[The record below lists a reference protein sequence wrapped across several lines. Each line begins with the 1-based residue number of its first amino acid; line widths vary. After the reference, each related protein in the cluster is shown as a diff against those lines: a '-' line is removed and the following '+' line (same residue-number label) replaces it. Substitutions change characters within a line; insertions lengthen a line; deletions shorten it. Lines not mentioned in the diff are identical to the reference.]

1 MSKMTPRLRLLATAA
16 AIAMAAPLA
25 APNTAEAAGF
35 ALREQSVS
43 GQGTSF
49 AGVTAGGNG
58 DASAMFFNPATM
70 GLVSGTQV
78 VQTATGVIIGT
89 SVDSARATRAARLG
103 GTAISGNSSPGD
115 IGQDALVPAG
125 YFVYSV
131 NDDLKLGLSI
141 NGPFGLVTDYGD
153 NWIGRY
159 HGTRSDLRTYNF
171 TPTVSYR
178 VTPELTLGAGV
189 QIQYAKAKLSQSSD
203 FAVRLGRAPGS
214 LDVNS
219 DVVGDDWGWGM
230 TAGLLYEPVKGTR
243 VGLGY
248 RSAVKHQITG
258 DISFSGLPASLA
270 GLLPKQG
277 GSAKLVTPDSASLGL
292 YHEVNSKWSV
302 MGDVQWTNWS
312 RFHELR
318 VVVDNAQLTQL
329 TEEKWRDTWFF
340 SLGTAYKVTDDF
352 TLRGGVA
359 FDKAAVDVAY
369 RTSRIP
375 EQNRYWLS
383 VGAGYRVTENIQLDA
398 AYTHLFVPKTSVSLT
413 DDLTGPESGRGN
425 LDVRYSGG
433 IDLIGLQAKI
443 SF

>member
-1 MSKMTPRLRLLATAA
+1 MPTLTLKNRLLTAA
-16 AIAMAAPLA
+16 AAVVLA
-25 APNTAEAAGF
+25 APIAAPRTADAAGF

-43 GQGTSF
+43 AQGTSF

-58 DASAMFFNPATM
+58 DASAMFFNPAAM
-70 GLVSGTQV
+70 GLVSGTQI

-89 SVDSARATRAARLG
+89 KVENASATRATRLG
-103 GTAISGNSSPGD
+103 GTPIRGNADAGD
-115 IGQDALVPAG
+115 MAQDAVVPAG

-131 NDDLKLGLSI
+131 NDDLKLGLSAT
-141 NGPFGLVTDYGD
+141 GPFGLVTDYGD

-159 HGTRSDLRTYNF
+159 HGIRSDLRTYNF

-178 VTPELTLGAGV
+178 ITPELTLGAGLQV
-189 QIQYAKAKLSQSSD
+189 QYAKAKLSQASD
-203 FAVRLGRAPGS
+203 FAVRLGRTPGS
-214 LDVNS
+214 LDVTS
-219 DVVGDDWGWGM
+219 DVVGDDWGWGA
-230 TAGLLYEPVKGTR
+230 TAGLLYEPMKGTR

-248 RSAVKHQITG
+248 RSAVKHTITG
-258 DISFSGLPASLA
+258 DISFTGLPASLA

-277 GSAKLVTPDSASLGL
+277 GSAELVTPDSASLGV
-292 YHEVNSKWSV
+292 YHEINDRWA
-302 MGDVQWTNWS
+302 MMADVQWTNWS

-318 VVVDNAQLTQL
+318 VVAANPALTQL
-329 TEEKWRDTWFF
+329 TEEKWKDTWFL
-340 SLGTAYKVTDDF
+340 SLGTSYKVTDDF

-359 FDKAAVDVAY
+359 FDKSAVDVEY

-383 VGAGYRVTENIQLDA
+383 VGAGYRVTDNIQIDA
-398 AYTHLFVPKTSVSLT
+398 AYSHLFVPTTSVNLT

-425 LDVRYSGG
+425 LNATYKGG
-433 IDLIGLQAKI
+433 IDLIGLQAKL